1 MSQPAG
7 QKQAPSSYSEK
18 ERYRV
23 EEMARELF
31 PRILPPGWARE
42 NDFTNAA
49 WFRSDFGLVVLCEV
63 ELVAGEAWLH
73 VSYSRRDEISSY
85 RDTATVKRMFVG
97 SARKAVMVLPAEE
110 EHVNIHPF
118 CLHLYSPLDRDP
130 LPDFRMNG
138 GV

>member
-1 MSQPAG
+1 
-7 QKQAPSSYSEK
+7 
-18 ERYRV
+18 
-23 EEMARELF
+23 
-31 PRILPPGWARE
+31 
-42 NDFTNAA
+42 
-49 WFRSDFGLVVLCEV
+49 
-63 ELVAGEAWLH
+63 
-73 VSYSRRDEISSY
+73 
-85 RDTATVKRMFVG
+85 MFVG